1 MPRYRPKNIAALRRC
16 LRNCPAEMSVEIERG
31 VPVTAKIVAELR
43 SLPGWPYGLV
53 LIVHIDPDP
62 DLAWS
67 RWKESEPDASPPT
80 SPSCRVGTAVVFR
93 LRTWMAANVRFPNR
107 QQMCIGMP
115 PPYSRPY
122 TPPK

>member
-31 VPVTAKIVAELR
+31 VSVTAKIVAELR

-62 DLAWS
+62 RFS
-67 RWKESEPDASPPT
+67 VVKVE
-80 SPSCRVGTAVVFR
+80 RV
-93 LRTWMAANVRFPNR
+93 
-107 QQMCIGMP
+107 
-115 PPYSRPY
+115 
-122 TPPK
+122 